1 MDDLKEL
8 ISEEL
13 YSKLVEELDGKNAKF
28 VNLSKGNFISK
39 EKFDRTNAEY
49 NEAKTLIEKLKGESA
64 NNGNMQAQIEQY
76 EAEIQKLQA
85 EAEKA
90 KIESEFKVKLLE
102 AKAKPNDID
111 YLMFKMQQNNPEL
124 KLDEQG
130 HIKGI
135 DDIVSGLKTSYSS
148 NFEAQE
154 TKKVNVNTLPKGEDN
169 KLTKEDFAKMKY
181 NERNALYNENPDLY
195 RELSQN

>member
-1 MDDLKEL
+1 MEFLQQL
-8 ISEEL
+8 ISKEL
-13 YSKLVEELDGKNAKF
+13 YSKLEEELKDKNVKLADL
-28 VNLSKGNFISK
+28 NSGNFVSK
-39 EKFDRTNAEY
+39 EKFDRTNGEY
-49 NEAKTLIEKLKGESA
+49 NEAKALIEKLKGENA
-64 NNGNMQAQIEQY
+64 NNGEMQSRIKEY

-90 KIESEFKVKLLE
+90 KIESEFKVRLLE

-135 DDIVSGLKTSYSS
+135 DDIVSGLKTNYSS
-148 NFEAQE
+148 NFEVQE
-154 TKKVNVNTLPKGEDN
+154 SKKVNVNTLPKGEDN

>member
-39 EKFDRTNAEY
+39 EKFDRTNTEY
-49 NEAKTLIEKLKGESA
+49 NEAKALIEKLKGENS
-64 NNGNMQAQIEQY
+64 NNEKMQSQIGQY
-76 EAEIQKLQA
+76 EAEIERLKS

-135 DDIVSGLKTSYSS
+135 DDIVSGLKSSYSS
-148 NFEAQE
+148 NFEVQE
-154 TKKVNVNTLPKGEDN
+154 SKKVNVNTLPKGEET
-169 KLTKEDFAKMKY
+169 KLTKEEFSKMTY
-181 NERNALYNENPDLY
+181 NERNALFNDNPELY

>member
-1 MDDLKEL
+1 MEFLRNVISESTYELWAKEL
-8 ISEEL
+8 E
-13 YSKLVEELDGKNAKF
+13 GKDIKIG
-28 VNLSKGNFISK
+28 NLANGNYVDKKRFDAQGK
-39 EKFDRTNAEY
+39 EMA
-49 NEAKTLIEKLKGESA
+49 EAKQLIEKLKGENA
-64 NNGNMQAQIEQY
+64 NNEKMQSQIGQY
-76 EAEIQKLQA
+76 EAEIERLKS

-135 DDIVSGLKTSYSS
+135 DDIVSGLKSSYSS
-148 NFEAQE
+148 NFEVQE
-154 TKKVNVNTLPKGEDN
+154 TKKVNVNTLPKGEET
-169 KLTKEDFAKMKY
+169 KLTKEEFSKMTY
-181 NERNALYNENPDLY
+181 NERNALFNDNPELY
-195 RELSQN
+195 KELSQN